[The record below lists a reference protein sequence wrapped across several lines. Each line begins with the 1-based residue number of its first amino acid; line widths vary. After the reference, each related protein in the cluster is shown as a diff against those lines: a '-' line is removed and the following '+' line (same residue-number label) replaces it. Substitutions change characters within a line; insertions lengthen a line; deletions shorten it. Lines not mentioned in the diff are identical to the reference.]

1 MMQKSQ
7 PRVFLLCCSILALI
21 ALSAPV
27 LASNNLRPPI
37 VIADAASGCP
47 SVEGAFVVLLDPSR
61 GMLLLSAAPFLGGH
75 PVGDARGGEMT
86 LSLPGFGSWKLDR
99 AGSNV
104 GQVSLWGARY
114 PFLAQSGNGCIG
126 FDKQHWSSEGDL
138 VTYARWLTEE
148 IYLELPVEERQR
160 RPDFRLADREVSFEV
175 QRPGYGTFQLYG
187 KEGSTKA
194 CRYEDS
200 QRIYL
205 FMPFV
210 LDEAGN
216 RVAVKVFSTDGSY
229 FDTSDKTSLGW
240 VVASSEEPGELA
252 DSSFTIVI
260 KDVVTPGGD

>member
-1 MMQKSQ
+1 M
-7 PRVFLLCCSILALI
+7 
-21 ALSAPV
+21 
-27 LASNNLRPPI
+27 
-37 VIADAASGCP
+37 D
-47 SVEGAFVVLLDPSR
+47 
-61 GMLLLSAAPFLGGH
+61 
-75 PVGDARGGEMT
+75 

-99 AGSNV
+99 AGSNA
-104 GQVSLWGARY
+104 GQVSLWAARY
-114 PFLAQSGNGCIG
+114 PFLAQSGKGCIG

-175 QRPGYGTFQLYG
+175 RRPGYGTFQLYG

-260 KDVVTPGGD
+260 KDVVTPDGG